1 MTIIQHQGSHTVSM
15 KEFYSKF
22 INKND
27 VSPLVN
33 APYLKELD
41 KDIDFYIIYKK
52 EAIEDDVDPSNG
64 IEDVLTTIPTFTHIL
79 FRYITN
85 SSYTKTLIDSQKDF
99 LQRTKLSL
107 ISRSNNEL

>member
-1 MTIIQHQGSHTVSM
+1 M

-41 KDIDFYIIYKK
+41 KDVDFYIVFKK

-64 IEDVLTTIPTFTHIL
+64 IEDVLATIPTFTHIL

-85 SSYTKTLIDSQKDF
+85 PSYTKTLVDSQIDF

-107 ISRSNNEL
+107 ISRSYNEL